1 MRLYK
6 PCVKLGLLSS
16 IIDPCCLLLPFLFPE
31 VSLSLYAS
39 KFFWKE
45 NFVKNIQKTIAWIAR
60 DIAADFDM
68 LCEEKCSRS
77 RWCRIF
83 HNTSTSSTT
92 NCYTDVVY
100 LTTLTFQ
107 NHMCPCEISTRCHMY
122 SIVDNLTWRYKRK
135 HVFAEKFGL
144 SCSIFTKLVWL
155 IIR

>member
-1 MRLYK
+1 MLYK
-6 PCVKLGLLSS
+6 PCVKLGLFSS
-16 IIDPCCLLLPFLFPE
+16 IIDPCCWLLPFLFLE

-39 KFFWKE
+39 KFFWNE
-45 NFVKNIQKTIAWIAR
+45 NFVKNIQKTIAWIVR

-68 LCEEKCSRS
+68 LCEEKCSWF

-107 NHMCPCEISTRCHMY
+107 NRMCPCKISTRCQMY

>member
-1 MRLYK
+1 MKLYK

-39 KFFWKE
+39 KFFWNE
-45 NFVKNIQKTIAWIAR
+45 NFVKNIQKTIAWIVR

-135 HVFAEKFGL
+135 HVFAEKFRL
-144 SCSIFTKLVWL
+144 SCWIFTKLV
-155 IIR
+155 